1 MIFSNKFWRHAALA
15 LALAPGV
22 LPLGVAQTSS
32 QQRAHS
38 ATARGGEVGRSGY
51 LGVGVLELTD
61 DRVKALHLK
70 DSHGVEVDWID
81 ETGPAAKAGL
91 KLNDVIL
98 EVSGKPI
105 QNSQQFGISIAET
118 APGTKVSL
126 TFWRNGARQT
136 AQTTLDSRPGNLW
149 LFGGPDAPDA
159 PMPPMPEVP
168 FNNGNGFPS
177 IPANSGVVGFFGESL
192 DGQLQL
198 ADYFGVKQGVLVHT
212 VKPGTPAERA
222 GLKAGDV
229 VIKVNG
235 TPVMSP
241 KEITGLVSNS
251 RRKAFSFTVVRN
263 KKEITLNVEIAENHP
278 DASDRVAL

>member
-15 LALAPGV
+15 LALAAGV
-22 LPLGVAQTSS
+22 LQVGVAQTSA

-38 ATARGGEVGRSGY
+38 ATARGGEVNRSY

-61 DRVKALHLK
+61 DRVKELHLK
-70 DSHGVEVDWID
+70 DSHGVEVARID

-91 KLNDVIL
+91 KPKDVIL
-98 EVSGKPI
+98 EVNGKPVQDI
-105 QNSQQFGISIAET
+105 QQFLISIAET
-118 APGTKVSL
+118 APGTKLSL

-136 AQTTLDSRPGNLW
+136 AQATLESRPESFF
-149 LFGGPDAPDA
+149 LFGTPDASDA
-159 PMPPMPEVP
+159 PMPPMPQVP

-177 IPANSGVVGFFGESL
+177 IPANSGIVGFFGESL
-192 DGQLQL
+192 DGQLQF
-198 ADYFGVKQGVLVHT
+198 AEYFGVKQGVLVHS
-212 VKPGTPAERA
+212 VNEGTPAERA

-241 KEITGLVSNS
+241 KEITGLVSS
-251 RRKAFSFTVVRN
+251 SHRKACSFTVVRN
-263 KKEITLNVEIAENHP
+263 KKEITLNVEIAEIHL